1 MYIYTWVKCK
11 FFFHP
16 HPKPAS
22 CHFGRPIKAN
32 MFGSHLHPFK
42 EFLCILWPT
51 LVLED
56 ERRWHEGGTTHQRP
70 KRINMKPEGHTPS
83 PWWNPWKKSMPS
95 SWTPSS
101 LDQTLEYSTYS
112 TRNPGS
118 WSVPNHLVDL
128 DKAFGFCIS
137 SAASNTGPR
146 EKQILQILQGLNHLL
161 LPHGLSL
168 QVGVFRKIWHGCHM
182 STAITTAKIP
192 KGRWPTSEG
201 NKNIFF
207 LHKTSTFVLS
217 NGDAA
222 PTPFCHTV
230 LLVLATACYSKGMWA
245 KGLCPKGTATKQR
258 RHLSLSQFLAIT
270 FRSKPQDMSTLW
282 HHLYIYKSLTVDIVY
297 NTTYLIVQKHCKK

>member
-1 MYIYTWVKCK
+1 MYSLCIYTPEWIVSSSSTLIPNQ
-11 FFFHP
+11 H
-16 HPKPAS
+16 HVILEDRSKPTCSAPTSTHSKNSSAS
-22 CHFGRPIKAN
+22 FGLRW
-32 MFGSHLHPFK
+32 F
-42 EFLCILWPT
+42 
-51 LVLED
+51 LED

-70 KRINMKPEGHTPS
+70 KRINMKSEGHTPS
-83 PWWNPWKKSMPS
+83 LPGEIPGKN
-95 SWTPSS
+95 
-101 LDQTLEYSTYS
+101 LCHLLEHHVSCTWLIWIK
-112 TRNPGS
+112 P
-118 WSVPNHLVDL
+118 L
-128 DKAFGFCIS
+128 A
-137 SAASNTGPR
+137 SASPLLPPNTGPR
-146 EKQILQILQGLNHLL
+146 EKQILQGLNRLL

>member
-1 MYIYTWVKCK
+1 MSFWKTDQSQHVRLPPPPIQRIPL
-11 FFFHP
+11 HP
-16 HPKPAS
+16 LAYAG
-22 CHFGRPIKAN
+22 FGRWTKVA
-32 MFGSHLHPFK
+32 
-42 EFLCILWPT
+42 
-51 LVLED
+51 
-56 ERRWHEGGTTHQRP
+56 RRWHHSP
-70 KRINMKPEGHTPS
+70 KTQKNQHEVWRSHPLS
-83 PWWNPWKKSMPS
+83 PWRNPWKKSMPS
-95 SWTPSS
+95 SWTPCQ
-101 LDQTLEYSTYS
+101 L
-112 TRNPGS
+112 
-118 WSVPNHLVDL
+118 HLVDL

-161 LPHGLSL
+161 LPHGLSF
-168 QVGVFRKIWHGCHM
+168 QVGVSETYDMGAICPLRKR
-182 STAITTAKIP
+182 TAKIP

-201 NKNIFF
+201 NKNMFF

>member
-1 MYIYTWVKCK
+1 MYIYTWVNCK

-83 PWWNPWKKSMPS
+83 PPGEIPGKNLCHLRWNTIFVGTKHWGIQRIQPE
-95 SWTPSS
+95 T
-101 LDQTLEYSTYS
+101 QGI
-112 TRNPGS
+112 RG
-118 WSVPNHLVDL
+118 PNHLVDL

-137 SAASNTGPR
+137 SAASNTGVGKKW
-146 EKQILQILQGLNHLL
+146 EKQILQGLNHLL

-168 QVGVFRKIWHGCHM
+168 QVGVLETYDM
-182 STAITTAKIP
+182 SAIAICP
-192 KGRWPTSEG
+192 LRLQLPRFLSRWPTSEG
-201 NKNIFF
+201 NKNILPPQSFHIPS
-207 LHKTSTFVLS
+207 LQWWCCTHPLFVTRSCLS
-217 NGDAA
+217 W
-222 PTPFCHTV
+222 PQ
-230 LLVLATACYSKGMWA
+230 LATQRARGPKDA
-245 KGLCPKGTATKQR
+245 KGCAQKAPPQKQR

-270 FRSKPQDMSTLW
+270 CRSKTSRYVDFMASFMHIQVTNSR
-282 HHLYIYKSLTVDIVY
+282 YIRQHT
-297 NTTYLIVQKHCKK
+297 